1 MVALRNGALRNG
13 VAQNGVAQN
22 GELRASSRFRLA
34 FPRTFAGDWFLAGL
48 GAGVDDREGTEIEKV
63 SQNLFVSGRDWALG

>member
-34 FPRTFAGDWFLAGL
+34 FPRTFAGDWLLAGL

-63 SQNLFVSGRDWALG
+63 SQNLFISGRDWTLG